1 MIITYDIYC
10 IITNI
15 FGFVNI
21 YFANCCPFCAKNR
34 YFNEKNGKS
43 GEIAAMHLRPEYGK
57 TLKQRHRIL
66 QQLRRAG
73 PCGPRRA
80 PPAPASRLA
89 ALTQAGLPGVRSACG
104 AAYRFRSFSH
114 LRPCKCRIPLYSP
127 RRTSY
132 GAKQPPV
139 LLKCKTSGR
148 ACIDKCNC
156 IRL

>member
-57 TLKQRHRIL
+57 TLKQQRRIL

-114 LRPCKCRIPLYSP
+114 IHPRKCRIAALPPQLNIGTAQKSRP
-127 RRTSY
+127 SY
-132 GAKQPPV
+132 PNVRQAAV
-139 LLKCKTSGR
+139 LV
-148 ACIDKCNC
+148 
-156 IRL
+156 

>member
-57 TLKQRHRIL
+57 TLKQQRRIL

-89 ALTQAGLPGVRSACG
+89 AHTQAGLPGVGSACG

-114 LRPCKCRIPLYSP
+114 LRPANAVYRFSP
-127 RRTSY
+127 PQLNIGTAQKSRPSY
-132 GAKQPPV
+132 PNVRQAAV
-139 LLKCKTSGR
+139 L
-148 ACIDKCNC
+148 I
-156 IRL
+156 

>member
-104 AAYRFRSFSH
+104 AAYRFRSCFSSPP
-114 LRPCKCRIPLYSP
+114 RKCRIPLCP
-127 RRTSY
+127 RSEHRTVQNSRPSY
-132 GAKQPPV
+132 PNVRQAAV
-139 LLKCKTSGR
+139 LV
-148 ACIDKCNC
+148 
-156 IRL
+156 

>member
-73 PCGPRRA
+73 PCGGFLPLRGV
-80 PPAPASRLA
+80 PAD
-89 ALTQAGLPGVRSACG
+89 PGVRRRRPPRALPPLRKQACRASAAL
-104 AAYRFRSFSH
+104 AARLIGFAAFLISAPQMPYTALF
-114 LRPCKCRIPLYSP
+114 PAANIV
-127 RRTSY
+127 RR
-132 GAKQPPV
+132 
-139 LLKCKTSGR
+139 KT
-148 ACIDKCNC
+148 AA
-156 IRL
+156 RLTQM

>member
-73 PCGPRRA
+73 PCGPRPRA
-80 PPAPASRLA
+80 LPPLRKQACRASAALA
-89 ALTQAGLPGVRSACG
+89 ARLIGFAAFLISAPQMPYTALFPAANIVRRKTAARLTQM
-104 AAYRFRSFSH
+104 
-114 LRPCKCRIPLYSP
+114 
-127 RRTSY
+127 
-132 GAKQPPV
+132 
-139 LLKCKTSGR
+139 
-148 ACIDKCNC
+148 
-156 IRL
+156 

>member
-114 LRPCKCRIPLYSP
+114 LRPCKCRIPLFSAANIV
-127 RRTSY
+127 RRKK
-132 GAKQPPV
+132 A
-139 LLKCKTSGR
+139 
-148 ACIDKCNC
+148 A
-156 IRL
+156 RLTQM

>member
-80 PPAPASRLA
+80 PPAHASRLA
-89 ALTQAGLPGVRSACG
+89 ALTQAACRASAAL
-104 AAYRFRSFSH
+104 AARLIGFAAFLISAPQMPYSGFS
-114 LRPCKCRIPLYSP
+114 PQ
-127 RRTSY
+127 RTSY
-132 GAKQPPV
+132 GAKKPPV

-148 ACIDKCNC
+148 VYIDKCNC
-156 IRL
+156 IRF

>member
-57 TLKQRHRIL
+57 TLKQQRRIL
-66 QQLRRAG
+66 QQLRAPGPAG
-73 PCGPRRA
+73 
-80 PPAPASRLA
+80 
-89 ALTQAGLPGVRSACG
+89 PGVRRRRPPRALPP
-104 AAYRFRSFSH
+104 
-114 LRPCKCRIPLYSP
+114 LRK
-127 RRTSY
+127 
-132 GAKQPPV
+132 
-139 LLKCKTSGR
+139 R
-148 ACIDKCNC
+148 ACRAAAALAA
-156 IRL
+156 RLIGFAAFLISAPQMPYTALFPAANIVRRKTAARLTQM

>member
-104 AAYRFRSFSH
+104 AAYRFRSFS
-114 LRPCKCRIPLYSP
+114 PQ
-127 RRTSY
+127 RTSY

-156 IRL
+156 IRF